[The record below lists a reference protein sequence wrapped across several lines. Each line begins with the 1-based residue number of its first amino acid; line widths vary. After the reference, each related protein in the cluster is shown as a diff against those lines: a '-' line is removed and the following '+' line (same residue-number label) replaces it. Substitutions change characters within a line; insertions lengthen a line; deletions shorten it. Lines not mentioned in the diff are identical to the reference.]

1 MNPRTTERSRTR
13 GVSFLQT
20 VGLSHIYLDAHP
32 AETEREI
39 RFPSVGM
46 GVGRHLRI
54 LMNCLA
60 TIFGDLTE

>member
-32 AETEREI
+32 AETEGNQI
-39 RFPSVGM
+39 SVRWDG
-46 GVGRHLRI
+46 GGAAFAYFDELLSNHIWRS
-54 LMNCLA
+54 N
-60 TIFGDLTE
+60 